1 MKRFHIL
8 ALLAALLLTTACH
21 EVREYEPDPRG
32 TFEQLWT
39 ILDTRY
45 CFFAEKGIDWNDV
58 HDRYSE
64 KISNEMT
71 AEQLFNVCADM
82 LGELRDGHTN
92 LSSTFNTS
100 YYRKWWS
107 DYPQNYSARLIE
119 EHYFNFNYLVAS
131 GLTYGMLSPNIGY
144 IRYASFS
151 QPIGEGNLDQVLAYL
166 ASADGL
172 VIDIRDNGGGNM
184 TYVESLASRFL
195 SGHTLAGYIVH
206 KTGPGHSDFS
216 KPYAYYYDPPAG
228 HILWQKPVVVLT
240 NRSTFSAANNFAS
253 IMNLLPQ
260 VVLVGDRTGGGS
272 GMPRS
277 YEIPIG
283 WGLRFSSSPVYDAQM
298 RCTEDGI
305 DPEIH
310 IDLDPE
316 KALDGIDTMLEKA
329 IDVALERAGLQP
341 GWCAPVGTK

>member
-1 MKRFHIL
+1 MKRLLLPLIIL
-8 ALLAALLLTTACH
+8 AATLAGCHSVEKWDNDPVGNFDAVWTTIDRH
-21 EVREYEPDPRG
+21 
-32 TFEQLWT
+32 
-39 ILDTRY
+39 Y
-45 CFFAEKGIDWNDV
+45 CFLDSKKIDWDSIYNV
-58 HDRYSE
+58 YRP
-64 KISNEMT
+64 KISNESSPV
-71 AEQLFNVCADM
+71 ELFNVCSDM
-82 LGELRDGHTN
+82 LDELRDGHVN
-92 LSSTFNTS
+92 LSGWYSTS
-100 YYRKWWS
+100 YYKKWWS
-107 DYPQNYSARLIE
+107 DYPQNYNERLVD
-119 EHYFNFNYLVAS
+119 EHYLHFNALQRNGIKYYILRDSVA
-131 GLTYGMLSPNIGY
+131 Y

-151 QPIGEGNLDQVLAYL
+151 VPPGESTLDWALAIL
-166 ASADGL
+166 AKCPAL
-172 VIDIRDNGGGNM
+172 IVDIRDNGGGNM

-195 SGHTLAGYIVH
+195 SEHTLAGYIVH

-260 VVLVGDRTGGGS
+260 AVLVGDRTGGGS